1 MTTPA
6 DRYHCHN
13 RRPMRPD
20 YLVQAGWQMAMP
32 STLEPRMVRIPHT
45 LSTDCRY
52 VPPASMS
59 PDPKCAGCCHE
70 RTKEKAP
77 A

>member
-1 MTTPA
+1 
-6 DRYHCHN
+6 
-13 RRPMRPD
+13 
-20 YLVQAGWQMAMP
+20 MAMP